1 MVKNVGQFTMMLC
14 EGTVYAMTPA
24 EQAPIW
30 SVQYWRLAPPVG
42 LHSDAILLKVVTTVL
57 TALELVLL
65 KNSFILA
72 ELLCAALAARWA
84 RERQLEEFKQCQY
97 GKHI

>member
-1 MVKNVGQFTMMLC
+1 
-14 EGTVYAMTPA
+14 MTPG

-30 SVQYWRLAPPVG
+30 SVQYWRLAPPLG

-65 KNSFILA
+65 KYSFILA

-84 RERQLEEFKQCQY
+84 RERQLKECKPCQY
-97 GKHI
+97 KDAYYLGMYVT